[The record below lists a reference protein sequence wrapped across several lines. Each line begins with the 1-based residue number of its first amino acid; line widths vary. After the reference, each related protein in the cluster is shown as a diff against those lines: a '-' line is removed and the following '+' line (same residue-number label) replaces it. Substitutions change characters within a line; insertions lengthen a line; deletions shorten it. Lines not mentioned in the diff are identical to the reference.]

1 MITNKWKKAI
11 EHIDFALQPIVDIN
25 TGVVFAYESL
35 LRKYKNAGFNSID
48 DFFNK
53 AYEEK
58 VLFSV
63 DLELRKKI
71 LSKMKDLYK
80 ENTNFFL
87 FYNLDNRIIEMDNYK
102 TGLTM
107 DMLEKY
113 SYPNN
118 FVTFEV
124 SEKHEFESYIKA
136 KTILNLYTEQG
147 FNVALDDFGTGYSGL
162 KMLYH
167 LNPTFIKIDRF
178 FISDIINDYKKRL
191 YVTNIVNIAHQS
203 NAKVIAEGVETVE
216 EFNICKEIGCDLV
229 QGYYIQKPTTNID
242 KLKTKYF
249 KKNEP
254 DENKHFINNFNLDN
268 VYFTSNIYNDLI
280 DKNIIATSWNTK
292 GIMTSVSEAF
302 CKLSGYER
310 NDLVGKVHTISKNIN
325 KNTLIEIRNTL
336 KKEKSWQG
344 EICTYKKD
352 SSVYFI
358 DTKISPNY
366 NYENKVIGFTSIM
379 TNITDKKNL
388 ENLLNT

>member
-1 MITNKWKKAI
+1 MITNKWQKAI

-35 LRKYKNAGFNSID
+35 LREYEKAGFESID

-71 LSKMKDLYK
+71 LDKIKDLYIKNK
-80 ENTNFFL
+80 EFFL

-107 DMLEKY
+107 DMLDKY

-118 FVTFEV
+118 FITFEV

-203 NAKVIAEGVETVE
+203 NAKVIAEGVETIE
-216 EFNICKEIGCDLV
+216 EFNICKEIGCDFV
-229 QGYYIQKPTTNID
+229 QGFYIQKPTTNID
-242 KLKTKYF
+242 KLRTNYF
-249 KKNEP
+249 KKKRLNE
-254 DENKHFINNFNLDN
+254 DKHFINNFNLDN
-268 VYFTSNIYNDLI
+268 IYFTSNIYNDLI
-280 DKNIIATSWNTK
+280 DKNIIATSWNMK
-292 GIMTSVSEAF
+292 GIVTSVSEAF
-302 CKLSGYER
+302 CKISGYEKSE
-310 NDLVGKVHTISKNIN
+310 LIGKRHHISKNM
-325 KNTLIEIRNTL
+325 KKNTL
-336 KKEKSWQG
+336 KKIINKLKESRSWQG
-344 EICTYKKD
+344 EIITYKKD
-352 SSVYFI
+352 KSIYHI

-366 NYENKVIGFTSIM
+366 NHENKVIGFTSIM
-379 TNITDKKNL
+379 TDITDKKNL
-388 ENLLNT
+388 EKFMNK